1 MLLPTDADDN
11 EPASRAIALAD
22 YGLHSA
28 VKMAQACTREGLEH
42 IIGLRVRV
50 APERRVRA
58 WGEKPSE
65 LVLLVVDEEGW
76 ANVVA
81 LCNLGW
87 LSGYDRGPRIDLRDL
102 SRHSDGLVCLSGA
115 PGVGLLPRAL
125 EQVPDPTLP
134 AEAIALARQ
143 LAAIFPDRLYLELA
157 YHGQPLDRL
166 VNRHVIT
173 LAQRLDLPLVA
184 TGAVRFATPADALAY
199 TTLEAIGANKK
210 VAGLVEARKNDL
222 PNVALDGNRA
232 QAWLRSPRDMA
243 RLWGQLPA
251 ALDATLDIARRC
263 TFRLPLADGTPPEE
277 RYSPRLFFG
286 PSRQEAE
293 SASEAH

>member
-102 SRHSDGLVCLSGA
+102 SCHSEGLVCLTGA

-134 AEAIALARQ
+134 AEALPLARQ
-143 LAAIFPDRLYLELA
+143 LAAMFPERLYLELA
-157 YHGQPLDRL
+157 YHGQPQRCVRRAMNYLYLQSSAADRKTWTPS
-166 VNRHVIT
+166 RS
-173 LAQRLDLPLVA
+173 RRYGSSDA
-184 TGAVRFATPADALAY
+184 TY
-199 TTLEAIGANKK
+199 
-210 VAGLVEARKNDL
+210 
-222 PNVALDGNRA
+222 
-232 QAWLRSPRDMA
+232 
-243 RLWGQLPA
+243 PA
-251 ALDATLDIARRC
+251 ATQGHSDRGLD
-263 TFRLPLADGTPPEE
+263 
-277 RYSPRLFFG
+277 
-286 PSRQEAE
+286 
-293 SASEAH
+293 